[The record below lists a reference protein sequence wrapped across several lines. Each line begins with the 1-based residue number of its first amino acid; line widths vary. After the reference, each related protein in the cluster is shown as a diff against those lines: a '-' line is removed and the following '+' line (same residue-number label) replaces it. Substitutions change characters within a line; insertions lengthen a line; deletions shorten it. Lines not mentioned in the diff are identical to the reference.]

1 MSLCGTL
8 SVVIGWTQHPRKGN
22 SATSAP
28 PRHFSQHQPHREH
41 APAVPWRFI
50 YSFLAQETQPL
61 CHGAFCSSS
70 GAGQP
75 EQWGTG
81 WGVQQSL
88 LEKKAV
94 IINRDSR
101 VILFF
106 MSFFSLSP
114 WAPRRRQM
122 FSSITW
128 RAMCLFALFLWWR
141 FLLAWKDEK
150 RGKSF
155 FFFFFFPFFVY
166 VCVCNSDLL
175 QQMQSAF
182 L

>member
-1 MSLCGTL
+1 MSLCGAL
-8 SVVIGWTQHPRKGN
+8 SVVIGWTQHPREGN

-128 RAMCLFALFLWWR
+128 RAMCLFALFFMVKIPPRLKGWKER
-141 FLLAWKDEK
+141 KILFL
-150 RGKSF
+150 F
-155 FFFFFFPFFVY
+155 FFFLFFVY